1 MRAFFVGIFVC
12 LSVHLCAQREIRGV
26 VSNAESEPV
35 AYASVVEVGTQNGT
49 YTNDEG
55 RFVLEIS
62 DSADSLEIS
71 FMGYITQLVDIRNK
85 ESLEIVLQTDAVV
98 LSSVVV
104 TIPYGMQK
112 KEAFTGS
119 LSTLKADDLQAS
131 AHTSLERSLQG
142 ATPGVTVTQS
152 SGQPGAP
159 SDITLRG
166 VGSMNAGSSP
176 LIVIDGIP
184 VFSGNVSQT
193 GSSMSALSSLTPSDI
208 ESITVLKDASAT
220 SMYGSRA
227 SNGVIMITTK
237 KGKMNSQFYSFDMS
251 QGIGMVQYNNFSV
264 LSADEYYDFQ
274 AEALRNNGV
283 SEQDIS
289 DNLRYDTASTSWFD
303 EVFRPAHVQ
312 SYNFSAQ
319 GGSAQ
324 SKYFASTYY
333 LRQNG
338 IVENTDMSRFSV
350 RLSFDNKA
358 TEKITYGLSIAPT
371 YSEQHKTEE
380 PGVLSSPVTGVF
392 LAPPTF
398 AVFEGNEY
406 NFTNSFYNPV
416 GSINLN
422 QNSATNL
429 RLLGSTYLSYALS
442 SDISFKTIAHIDNVS
457 VGEFIFRH
465 PSTPDGRLVNGI
477 GELFGAERRTLTSSS
492 TLKWVKTYN
501 YIHNIEVL
509 GGVEYE
515 SAVHTSY
522 NMKASNFPYPDVTSL
537 HAASK
542 MEQINSY
549 REDEAMLSYLSR
561 VQYEY
566 NSRYYVSLSYR
577 ADASSKFSP
586 NHQWGHFWSVG
597 ASWILSKELFMND
610 VSSIS
615 FLKMRGSV
623 GTSGNANIGNY
634 AYMTLYGFGA
644 NYMDEPGVRPIQI
657 GNDNLSWEKNRNCNL
672 GLDVDF
678 FSIFSVS
685 VDAYIRKTFDL
696 LMQVP
701 ISMTSGYSHQ
711 LQNVGSLSN
720 KGFEFD
726 GTATIMKSKNV
737 TWNATLTAAY
747 NRNEILELYTEGIQ
761 DTIIQGTKIRTE
773 GQALQSFY
781 LPHWAGVNSADGSP
795 MWYDKNGYL
804 TRNYDDAAY
813 ILAGKADPTWV
824 LGIRQSLEY
833 KQFTLGFS
841 LYGSLGNMIF
851 NQLNTD
857 LLADGAIMNKNQS
870 SLALDRWQKPG
881 DQSDNPRIVQNN
893 SSHSN
898 EFSTRYI
905 EPGSYIRIQ
914 DISVQYAV
922 PLHKIEKY
930 NVHECH
936 ISLQINNVWVW
947 SQFTG
952 MDPETRSSGVYYYDY
967 PKQRMMSC
975 SLHIGF

>member
-1 MRAFFVGIFVC
+1 MRAIFVGIFVC
-12 LSVHLCAQREIRGV
+12 LSVHVCAQREISGV
-26 VSNAESEPV
+26 VTNTDGKPV
-35 AYASVVEVGTQNGT
+35 SYASVVEYGTQNGT

-55 RFVLEIS
+55 TFTLEVS
-62 DSADSLEIS
+62 FEADSLEVS
-71 FMGYITQLVDIRNK
+71 FIGYLTQIRDIQNTQFI
-85 ESLEIVLQTDAVV
+85 EIVLQPDAVV

-119 LSTLKADDLQAS
+119 LSSVDSGDLQSS
-131 AHTSLERSLQG
+131 AQNSVEQALQG
-142 ATPGVTVTQS
+142 AVPGMTILQS

-166 VGSMNAGSSP
+166 IGSMNAGSSP

-184 VFSGNVSQT
+184 VFSGDLSQT
-193 GSSMSALSSLTPSDI
+193 GSSISVLSSLAPSDI
-208 ESITVLKDASAT
+208 ESISVLKDASAT

-237 KGKMNSQFYSFDMS
+237 KGKMNSQAYSFDMS
-251 QGIGMVQYNNFSV
+251 QGIGTVVYNNFSV

-274 AEALRNNGV
+274 AEAMRNNGV
-283 SEQDIS
+283 SEQNIS
-289 DNLRYDTASTSWFD
+289 DALRYDTASTSWFD
-303 EVFRPAHVQ
+303 EVLRPAHIQ
-312 SYNFSAQ
+312 TYNFSAQ

-324 SKYFASTYY
+324 SKYFASTNF
-333 LRQNG
+333 LQQNG
-338 IVENTDMSRFSV
+338 IVENTDVSQFSV
-350 RLSFDNKA
+350 RLSLDNKA
-358 TEKITYGLSIAPT
+358 TEKITYGISLAPT
-371 YSEQHKTEE
+371 YTVQHKTEE

-398 AVFEGNEY
+398 AIYEGNEY
-406 NFTNSFYNPV
+406 NFKNGFYNPV

-422 QNSATNL
+422 QNTATNI
-429 RLLGSTYLSYALS
+429 RLLGSTYLSYAIS

-457 VGEFIFRH
+457 VDEFIFRH
-465 PSTPDGRLVNGI
+465 PKTPDGTLVNGI
-477 GELFGAERRTLTSSS
+477 GELFGAERRTITSSS

-501 YIHNIEVL
+501 YIHNIEIL
-509 GGVEYE
+509 GGLEYE
-515 SAVHTSY
+515 SAQQKSY

-549 REDEAMLSYLSR
+549 REDELMLSYLSR

-566 NSRYYVSLSYR
+566 NSRYYLSLSYR
-577 ADASSKFSP
+577 TDGSSKFSP

-597 ASWILSKELFMND
+597 ASWILSRESFMLD

-634 AYMTLYGFGA
+634 AYMTLYGFGM
-644 NYMDEPGVRPIQI
+644 NYMDEPGVSPIQI
-657 GNDNLSWEKNRNCNL
+657 GNDNLTWEKNRNINL
-672 GLDVDF
+672 GIDADF

-685 VDAYIRKTFDL
+685 FDAYIRKTFDL

-701 ISMTSGYSHQ
+701 ISMTTGYSHQ

-726 GTATIMKSKNV
+726 GTATIINSKNL

-747 NRNEILELYTEGIQ
+747 NKNEILELYTEGTQ

-773 GQALQSFY
+773 GEALQSFY

-795 MWYDKNGYL
+795 LWYDKNGNI
-804 TRNYDDAAY
+804 TRNYDDAAF
-813 ILAGKADPTWV
+813 ILAGTADPTWI
-824 LGIRQSLEY
+824 LGLNQSLEY
-833 KQFTLGFS
+833 KQFTLGIS

-870 SLALDRWQKPG
+870 SLALDRWQEPG
-881 DQSDNPRIVQNN
+881 DQSENPRIVQNN

-905 EPGSYIRIQ
+905 ESGSYMRIQ

-922 PLHKIEKY
+922 PREKIEKY
-930 NVHECH
+930 KLQECH
-936 ISLQINNVWVW
+936 ISLQLNNVWVW

-967 PKQRMMSC
+967 PKQRMLNC